1 MKRAATEREERPP
14 FFLSTI
20 FFLQLQGKGGPSW
33 WSSLLLISV
42 ETVWSVNKV
51 TSPLSSLPVLEDKF
65 LPVLEVREKG
75 AEPQLMRTATAY
87 IAPVTAALRPLL
99 ALVTLCHPSPAT
111 SPGYRLQHPTV
122 DHSRPGAR
130 HRRERTVLSAWPE
143 VAWRPN
149 KPTNQN
155 YWSSPSSN
163 CVKGDI
169 NSKRVVPAN
178 LKNVAGIWNLWSEL
192 RFRMCLVGEN
202 FWVSVP

>member
-1 MKRAATEREERPP
+1 MQRAAATEGEERPP

-20 FFLQLQGKGGPSW
+20 FFLQLQLARQGQEGGQSPCLMKLSF
-33 WSSLLLISV
+33 WSLWTVECEQGDKASLLS
-42 ETVWSVNKV
+42 
-51 TSPLSSLPVLEDKF
+51 
-65 LPVLEVREKG
+65 
-75 AEPQLMRTATAY
+75 ACTAY
-87 IAPVTAALRPLL
+87 IAPVAAALRPLL

-122 DHSRPGAR
+122 DHSRPGAL

-178 LKNVAGIWNLWSEL
+178 LKNVAGIWNLWNEL
-192 RFRMCLVGEN
+192 RFRLCLVGEN
-202 FWVSVP
+202 FWISVP